1 MTIFF
6 FYQNGKYLPMWT
18 TSKPVSVNMLEV
30 AKLISSKFFET
41 FIPVLN
47 CTFRTN
53 SEYYIEK
60 TGNHDQE
67 I

>member
-1 MTIFF
+1 
-6 FYQNGKYLPMWT
+6 MWT